1 VFAAD
6 DTIVAIA
13 TPLGRGGLGVIRI
26 SGPRALEIGTCLTD
40 RTAPLA
46 PRQAT
51 FTQVRWGD
59 TTDLVDGDAARDE
72 AIVTWFPAPKSY
84 TGDDVVEI
92 SAHGAPVVLHGI
104 LALAIRRGARLAR
117 PGEFTLRAFLNG
129 KRDLVRAEAVAD
141 LIDAATPL
149 QARMAYDQLQGTLT
163 GRIQQIDL
171 ALLDL
176 LAKLEASIDFPDEG
190 YKFITPVEAA
200 AQLAAIVA
208 EIDNLLA
215 DADRG
220 RLIREG
226 ATVVIVG
233 RPNAGKSS
241 IFNMLLG
248 QDRAIVTAVPGTTR
262 DLVSE
267 RVDIEGIPVTL
278 VDTAGAR
285 DTTEIVERE
294 GVARGKRA
302 RAIAD
307 VLLVVLDSSEPL
319 TADDHDVLAQTSGQ
333 PRIVVANKADLPTRC
348 FPAARESLVFVS
360 TLEGRGCGDLRAA
373 LARALGAGEARL
385 DAASISNV
393 RHIGLLREA
402 RGSVSSAHAAAAVA
416 TPEEFVVADLIRA
429 RRSLAEMSGAS
440 ADDDVLNRIFER
452 FCVGK

>member
-149 QARMAYDQLQGTLT
+149 QARMAYD
-163 GRIQQIDL
+163 R
-171 ALLDL
+171 
-176 LAKLEASIDFPDEG
+176 S
-190 YKFITPVEAA
+190 
-200 AQLAAIVA
+200 
-208 EIDNLLA
+208 
-215 DADRG
+215 
-220 RLIREG
+220 
-226 ATVVIVG
+226 
-233 RPNAGKSS
+233 RPPRSS
-241 IFNMLLG
+241 
-248 QDRAIVTAVPGTTR
+248 
-262 DLVSE
+262 
-267 RVDIEGIPVTL
+267 
-278 VDTAGAR
+278 
-285 DTTEIVERE
+285 
-294 GVARGKRA
+294 
-302 RAIAD
+302 
-307 VLLVVLDSSEPL
+307 
-319 TADDHDVLAQTSGQ
+319 
-333 PRIVVANKADLPTRC
+333 
-348 FPAARESLVFVS
+348 
-360 TLEGRGCGDLRAA
+360 
-373 LARALGAGEARL
+373 
-385 DAASISNV
+385 
-393 RHIGLLREA
+393 
-402 RGSVSSAHAAAAVA
+402 
-416 TPEEFVVADLIRA
+416 
-429 RRSLAEMSGAS
+429 RRSWPRSTTCSRTPTAAG
-440 ADDDVLNRIFER
+440 
-452 FCVGK
+452 